1 VFPSSS
7 GSGNNNQAPIRFG
20 GGPFGAGGFAAMM
33 AGGGRSGG
41 GGGRG
46 GGNSAAG
53 QNDRIRRASQ
63 VMAVPDSRT
72 SSVIVTASKD
82 LMTQIA
88 GMVRELDVVST
99 RDQQVHV
106 FRMNNGDPQQAAQV
120 LQNMFQSTSGSR
132 TGTSGNAQNS
142 ALMQRQQNNNQTTG
156 GTSSGSGTFGNSGG
170 GRSGGQLF

>member
-1 VFPSSS
+1 
-7 GSGNNNQAPIRFG
+7 
-20 GGPFGAGGFAAMM
+20 
-33 AGGGRSGG
+33 
-41 GGGRG
+41 
-46 GGNSAAG
+46 
-53 QNDRIRRASQ
+53 
-63 VMAVPDSRT
+63 MAVADSRT

-82 LMTQIA
+82 LMTQIV
-88 GMVRELDVVST
+88 GMVRELDVAST

-132 TGTSGNAQNS
+132 TGASGTAQNS